1 MSMRIIRGAL
11 AAGVVVLLAGHA
23 NATPGYVVEGV
34 NLRAGPGV
42 DYPLLAPLPDGTP
55 TDIIG
60 CLSGFTWC
68 DVAVNGPEGA
78 LRGWAAGP
86 RLAIAYEGQPE
97 LLPEYGPRFG
107 FPIVGFD
114 LGGYWGRYY
123 RDRPFYAD
131 EGRWRGEY
139 HGGPGPGPGFDG
151 NRGGF
156 RPDARGDLPH
166 DGFPHGGFPG
176 GQAGGVRPNGN
187 PGGERFGGERPGPEP
202 GRFRPEGGPRGP
214 GAPEGR
220 PAGGIGHPEA
230 GPPRAAPPGRGEP
243 QRPNGPG

>member
-1 MSMRIIRGAL
+1 MSMRITRGAL
-11 AAGVVVLLAGHA
+11 VAGIVVCAAGHA

-68 DVAVNGPEGA
+68 DMVVNGPAGA

-114 LGGYWGRYY
+114 LGSYWGRYY

-151 NRGGF
+151 DRGGF
-156 RPDARGDLPH
+156 RPDARGDVPH

-176 GQAGGVRPNGN
+176 RIDAGGVRPAEN
-187 PGGERFGGERPGPEP
+187 PGGGRFGGERPGIEP
-202 GRFRPEGGPRGP
+202 GRFRSDGVPRGP
-214 GAPEGR
+214 GAPEAPPSRRGCRKGGGRRPGR
-220 PAGGIGHPEA
+220 PGS
-230 GPPRAAPPGRGEP
+230 PG
-243 QRPNGPG
+243 